1 MPQHWG
7 GGSTRR
13 LAGTS
18 LVGLRA
24 LAKLEQKNIALES
37 AATHKVLVRALG
49 PCGVEE
55 EVRQLDHP

>member
-1 MPQHWG
+1 M
-7 GGSTRR
+7 
-13 LAGTS
+13 
-18 LVGLRA
+18 VGLRA

-49 PCGVEE
+49 PGGVEE